1 MTAATSSSRDDAG
14 ESYIS
19 GPDLAVAVVD
29 EIENPK
35 HRRERFT
42 VGY

>member
-1 MTAATSSSRDDAG
+1 MLVTDDDG

-35 HRRERFT
+35 HSRERFT

>member
-1 MTAATSSSRDDAG
+1 MIVTDAEG

-19 GPDLAVAVVD
+19 GPDFAVAVLD

-35 HRRERFT
+35 HSRERFT